1 MENNNV
7 LSLSLGEYIDK
18 VNDLKQKLEELT
30 QTSSEYKQMAKKLK
44 NVNDSISESL
54 SGFSQKVD
62 AVKQSLENLN
72 IGSDIVSKF
81 DNLKSSLDAISNT
94 DVKIDL
100 NNFLEQIKEVDEL
113 AEKINYWIDNRE
125 ERKNMEK
132 EYAKNAEKYR
142 IEKSMKKIEEMFKE
156 EINER
161 SRI

>member
-30 QTSSEYKQMAKKLK
+30 QTSSEYKQMAEQLK

-100 NNFLEQIKEVDEL
+100 NNFLEL
-113 AEKINYWIDNRE
+113 YHF
-125 ERKNMEK
+125 
-132 EYAKNAEKYR
+132 Y
-142 IEKSMKKIEEMFKE
+142 
-156 EINER
+156 
-161 SRI
+161 